1 MHHAT
6 AEQDQSKILVSLDGD
21 VSSFSPALDGEK
33 GLVLPSDAF
42 SENQLLML
50 TKCFKSLPWTFRESE
65 HLHTNPLHCNDE
77 DVEVLKLICEHPSK
91 GDSATH
97 LEYFIYFRQHGIYL
111 SKEVTK
117 RSLSDFPHYWEQG
130 LFSAVPFIVDVS
142 KNGSL
147 SIGSFKDWVCD
158 KAINPYSV
166 ENLYLLVQ
174 KSSNIKINYDVV
186 LKMFLCLSREEQ
198 ENIINDYTLDQIM
211 ALMSSTWYL
220 DDALIRA
227 VHMERVKANNPI
239 VRFPFIMRHA
249 SKGEVHKTKRFLRA
263 MTLDEAT
270 VFQNIM
276 DQTQFVIPENILVS
290 SPRIFNV
297 LFYYYLKLGATDF
310 KELIQYAQ
318 NHDSAKEGFIK
329 ALLRNSSELQE
340 SILLAAN
347 QNRELPLSL
356 RFALNGLDWNLYPSC
371 QTL

>member
-1 MHHAT
+1 MHQAT
-6 AEQDQSKILVSLDGD
+6 EQGHQSRIFVSLDGD
-21 VSSFSPALDGEK
+21 VSSFSPALDGKK

-91 GDSATH
+91 WDSAIH
-97 LEYFIYFRQHGIYL
+97 LEYFVYFRQHDIYL

-147 SIGSFKDWVCD
+147 SIGSFKDWVCG

-166 ENLYLLVQ
+166 ENLYLLIQ
-174 KSSNIKINYDVV
+174 KYSNIKINYDVV

-198 ENIINDYTLDQIM
+198 DNIINDYTFDQTM

-220 DDALIRA
+220 DDALIKTF
-227 VHMERVKANNPI
+227 HMERVKANTPI
-239 VRFPFIMRHA
+239 VRFPFIMRHT
-249 SKGEVHKTKRFLRA
+249 SKGEMHKTKRFLRA

-270 VFQNIM
+270 VFQSIM
-276 DQTQFVIPENILVS
+276 DQTQFVVPENILVS

-318 NHDSAKEGFIK
+318 NDSAKGFIK

-356 RFALNGLDWNLYPSC
+356 RFALNGLDWNSYPSC